1 MTSLSE
7 TAADH
12 QMVPEYDQSIPEG
25 SAATPAAVTVTDD
38 PQPAGP
44 AALGY
49 RTAAAVNGVAEE
61 PAATGETE
69 MEIPP
74 AAAAPGAVRCLSQSG
89 TYLLSLMTQVP
100 ACAGTRSRRR
110 SSMSRA
116 PASSWRPVSWTT
128 ASRRSCC
135 PSGDGST
142 HCGPAG
148 SAVTRG
154 PRSCALRSSSTARS
168 GTVSKISPVRF
179 ENPAN

>member
-12 QMVPEYDQSIPEG
+12 QLVPEDDQIIPEG
-25 SAATPAAVTVTDD
+25 PAADPAAVTVTDD

-74 AAAAPGAVRCLSQSG
+74 AAAAPGA
-89 TYLLSLMTQVP
+89 P
-100 ACAGTRSRRR
+100 
-110 SSMSRA
+110 
-116 PASSWRPVSWTT
+116 P
-128 ASRRSCC
+128 
-135 PSGDGST
+135 GSIRDI
-142 HCGPAG
+142 P
-148 SAVTRG
+148 AVTDDTSAGVRWHEIQATFVDD
-154 PRSCALRSSSTARS
+154 PRACVELAAGVVDDSVEAFVLSVRERQRALRSGWQRGDA
-168 GTVSKISPVRF
+168 GTEELRVALQQYRTFWNRLEDFSREV
-179 ENPAN
+179 